1 MLINSTLCYCFLVD
15 LINIE
20 NLIISFR
27 FFYSLYFIL
36 RSRARVIIFVL
47 RHGDINDKWRWGPG
61 PGRGPGRGQESKILP
76 KSDPLP
82 SLDKIMTGVYTPLSF
97 IYAYDDQATTFLN
110 LLN

>member
-27 FFYSLYFIL
+27 FFYSLSFIL

-47 RHGDINDKWRWGPG
+47 HHGDINDKWRW
-61 PGRGPGRGQESKILP
+61 GRGPGRGQESKILP

-82 SLDKIMTGVYTPLSF
+82 SLDKIMTGIDVYTPLSF